1 MCRVV
6 SPVRRER
13 RESFA
18 SVPGFPERE
27 KMAFDLNAR
36 EEGPECRSRI
46 VLQLDGSLP
55 SIATGRIFPGRPCS
69 ALPRH
74 HYYSCPVL
82 PLPQQDLSLS
92 LSSCLG
98 AVLVLWL
105 FRGLPKALHCISL
118 VSHTTR

>member
-6 SPVRRER
+6 SPVRRKR

-18 SVPGFPERE
+18 SVPGFPESAGAALCCSWTGLR
-27 KMAFDLNAR
+27 
-36 EEGPECRSRI
+36 
-46 VLQLDGSLP
+46 

-92 LSSCLG
+92 LFM
-98 AVLVLWL
+98 
-105 FRGLPKALHCISL
+105 FRGSAST
-118 VSHTTR
+118 VVV

>member
-27 KMAFDLNAR
+27 KMALDLNAR
-36 EEGPECRSRI
+36 EEGPERRSRI

-55 SIATGRIFPGRPCS
+55 SIATGRNISRPAMLCS
-69 ALPRH
+69 ASPPLLLV
-74 HYYSCPVL
+74 SCSASTPARS
-82 PLPQQDLSLS
+82 LSLS
-92 LSSCLG
+92 LH
-98 AVLVLWL
+98 V
-105 FRGLPKALHCISL
+105 
-118 VSHTTR
+118 